1 MLRNPASGLLR
12 IGRKLKKW
20 QWRHKLLACRHRQ
33 IVLTFFLFLLSSL
46 LTAPSFM
53 SISSQVL
60 ELWQFPFTRISPEI
74 RKSEITPSEFCPIS
88 GDWSK
93 LGIPNL
99 GLTSL
104 MKWWNVTEWCKMPG
118 LQLLQFLSY
127 YGKTNRGEEEG
138 ISLPSPPPTQIRVN
152 EIVWALHVAFL
163 IFFSNF
169 WYVSNLWS
177 LIYDLVN
184 VFIFNYP

>member
-12 IGRKLKKW
+12 FGRKLKKW

-53 SISSQVL
+53 SISLLVL

-138 ISLPSPPPTQIRVN
+138 ISLPSPSPTQIRVN

-169 WYVSNLWS
+169 W
-177 LIYDLVN
+177 
-184 VFIFNYP
+184 